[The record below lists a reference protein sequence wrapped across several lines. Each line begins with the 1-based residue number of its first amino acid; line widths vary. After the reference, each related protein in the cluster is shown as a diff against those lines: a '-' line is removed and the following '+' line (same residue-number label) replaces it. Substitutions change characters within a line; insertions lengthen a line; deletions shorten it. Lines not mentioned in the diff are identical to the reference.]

1 MGSLD
6 TETIA
11 TFVPSSATN
20 SMSRKKKSPGCRTE
34 PSFTSHDNRIGVYVF
49 HGGRR
54 GVMDDVFFFFLI
66 FFPLVKDIALVS
78 TVRVSVFEINWNGK
92 EL

>member
-20 SMSRKKKSPGCRTE
+20 SMSKKKKSLGCRTE
-34 PSFTSHDNRIGVYVF
+34 PSFTSHDNRIGVYVSW
-49 HGGRR
+49 REAR
-54 GVMDDVFFFFLI
+54 GD
-66 FFPLVKDIALVS
+66 
-78 TVRVSVFEINWNGK
+78 G
-92 EL
+92 

>member
-20 SMSRKKKSPGCRTE
+20 STSRKEKSLGCRTE
-34 PSFTSHDNRIGVYVF
+34 PSFTAASYDHRIGVYVF
-49 HGGRR
+49 HGGEVR
-54 GVMDDVFFFFLI
+54 GD
-66 FFPLVKDIALVS
+66 
-78 TVRVSVFEINWNGK
+78 G
-92 EL
+92 